1 VGRESLIIDA
11 SFFDRDALVVA
22 RSLVGKV
29 LRRKYR
35 GQWLAASIV
44 EAEAYYLREKGS
56 HASLGR
62 TPSREALFMPAGT
75 IYMYYSRGGDSLNV
89 SCRGE
94 GNAVLVKSGLVY
106 FDECSPET
114 TLRTM
119 QKLNPCGERVRE
131 PGKLCSGQTLLCRS
145 LALRVPDWNQKTFD
159 PERFYVEDVGR
170 RPKLIQARRLGIPLG
185 RDEDLP
191 YRFVDYERAAHAT
204 QNPLTRRAGE
214 YHIIEADPKTQD
226 PRLKTHDY

>member
-1 VGRESLIIDA
+1 
-11 SFFDRDALVVA
+11 
-22 RSLVGKV
+22 
-29 LRRKYR
+29 
-35 GQWLAASIV
+35 
-44 EAEAYYLREKGS
+44 
-56 HASLGR
+56 
-62 TPSREALFMPAGT
+62 MPAGT

-94 GNAVLVKSGLVY
+94 GNAVLIKSGLVY
-106 FDECSPET
+106 FDERSPES

-119 QKLNPCGERVRE
+119 QKLNPCGDRVRE
-131 PGKLCSGQTLLCRS
+131 PSKLCSGQTLLCRS

-191 YRFVDYERAAHAT
+191 YRFVDFERASHAT

-214 YHIIEADPKTQD
+214 YQLIEADSETLD
-226 PRLKTHDY
+226 PRL